1 MTDFTITIK
10 ANSSRRLDN
19 IIANRTGRA
28 SDIDDFWNFFIK
40 HNLSEFMEVTDVEV
54 QMKKPPEGG

>member
-1 MTDFTITIK
+1 MSDFTITFK
-10 ANSSRRLDN
+10 ANSSRRLGN

-28 SDIDDFWNFFIK
+28 DKIEDFWFHFIK
-40 HNLSEFMEVTDVEV
+40 NNFSEFMEVTKVEV